1 MSNVSEKNHG
11 KIVQVMGPV
20 VDVEFENNDLP
31 FIKDALEVYSEGKR
45 LVMEV
50 AQHIGDERVRC
61 IAMGGTDG
69 LVRGMDAIDTG
80 APIQVPVGDEVL
92 GRMFNVLGREI
103 DGLGEVKTSKRLPI
117 HRKAPSFDEQQTSA
131 EMLET
136 GIKVI
141 YSTYESNETM
151 YAKLKTYKDGAYDL
165 VVPSTYYV
173 DKMRKEGMIQKIDKS
188 KLSNFS
194 NLDPDMLNKPF
205 DPNNDYSIPY
215 IWGATAIGVNGDAVD
230 PKSVTSWADL
240 WKPEYKGSLLLT
252 DDAREVFQMALRKL
266 GYSGNTTDPKEIE
279 AAYNE
284 LKKLMPNVAAFNS
297 DNPANPYM
305 EGEVNLG
312 MIWNGSAF
320 VARQAGTPID
330 VVWPKEGGIF
340 WMDSLAIPANA
351 KNKEGALKLINF
363 LLRPDVAKQ
372 VAETIGY
379 PTPNL
384 AARKLLSPEVAND
397 KTLYPDAETI
407 KNGEWQNDVGAAS
420 SIYEEYYQKLKA
432 GR

>member
-1 MSNVSEKNHG
+1 
-11 KIVQVMGPV
+11 
-20 VDVEFENNDLP
+20 
-31 FIKDALEVYSEGKR
+31 
-45 LVMEV
+45 
-50 AQHIGDERVRC
+50 
-61 IAMGGTDG
+61 
-69 LVRGMDAIDTG
+69 
-80 APIQVPVGDEVL
+80 
-92 GRMFNVLGREI
+92 
-103 DGLGEVKTSKRLPI
+103 
-117 HRKAPSFDEQQTSA
+117 
-131 EMLET
+131 
-136 GIKVI
+136 
-141 YSTYESNETM
+141 M

-188 KLSNFS
+188 KLTNFS

-230 PKSVTSWADL
+230 PKFVTSWADL

-320 VARQAGTPID
+320 VARRGY
-330 VVWPKEGGIF
+330 
-340 WMDSLAIPANA
+340 AN
-351 KNKEGALKLINF
+351 
-363 LLRPDVAKQ
+363 
-372 VAETIGY
+372 
-379 PTPNL
+379 
-384 AARKLLSPEVAND
+384 
-397 KTLYPDAETI
+397 
-407 KNGEWQNDVGAAS
+407 
-420 SIYEEYYQKLKA
+420 
-432 GR
+432 

>member
-1 MSNVSEKNHG
+1 MKRFAVLLLALAMTVCCAMPAFAAGTIEVTEDVSVSDDYDWTRFKGQNVAINVYNWGEYISNGSDDS
-11 KIVQVMGPV
+11 
-20 VDVEFENNDLP
+20 VDVVAAFEKL
-31 FIKDALEVYSEGKR
+31 
-45 LVMEV
+45 
-50 AQHIGDERVRC
+50 
-61 IAMGGTDG
+61 
-69 LVRGMDAIDTG
+69 
-80 APIQVPVGDEVL
+80 
-92 GRMFNVLGREI
+92 
-103 DGLGEVKTSKRLPI
+103 
-117 HRKAPSFDEQQTSA
+117 
-131 EMLET
+131 T
-136 GIKVI
+136 GIKVN
-141 YSTYESNETM
+141 YTTFDSNESM
-151 YAKLKTYKDGAYDL
+151 YAKLKSGAANYD
-165 VVPSTYYV
+165 VVIPSDYMVAKMIAEGMLKPLNYDNIPNFKKIDQEYVNPDYDPQNAYTVPYMLCTTGIIYNTTMV
-173 DKMRKEGMIQKIDKS
+173 DKA
-188 KLSNFS
+188 
-194 NLDPDMLNKPF
+194 P
-205 DPNNDYSIPY
+205 
-215 IWGATAIGVNGDAVD
+215 
-230 PKSVTSWADL
+230 TSWADL
-240 WKPEYKGSLLLT
+240 WKPEYKSSLLLT

-312 MIWNGSAF
+312 MVWNGSAY
-320 VARQAGTPID
+320 VARQAGTPLE

-340 WMDSLAIPANA
+340 WMDSLSIPANA

-363 LLRPDVAKQ
+363 LLRPDVAKE

-407 KNGEWQNDVGAAS
+407 NKGEWQNDVGSAS
-420 SIYEEYYQKLKA
+420 AIYEEYYQKLKA